1 MEWLLFVVAVL
12 FTLLGAGCL
21 VLIVFGLPGTWV
33 MLAGAAI
40 IEFADRLYLPAD
52 DRQTFA
58 WWLLGVCLGL
68 ALVGELLEFLAGVV
82 GAKYGGGTRRGM
94 IGAIVGGILGVFVF
108 TPFLF
113 FIPVVGSLV
122 GALIGTFIGAY
133 VGELSAEGASKRGSV
148 RPATGAT
155 IGRVLGTMG
164 KMGTAVVVW
173 VALSASAFLP

>member
-1 MEWLLFVVAVL
+1 MSPMSPMSPMTETATMHDHDPRSHPRPTRGRGGVAR
-12 FTLLGAGCL
+12 
-21 VLIVFGLPGTWV
+21 P
-33 MLAGAAI
+33 
-40 IEFADRLYLPAD
+40 
-52 DRQTFA
+52 
-58 WWLLGVCLGL
+58 
-68 ALVGELLEFLAGVV
+68 
-82 GAKYGGGTRRGM
+82 
-94 IGAIVGGILGVFVF
+94 AIVGGILGVFVF